1 MRITVILAAAVLAIP
16 EVAFAGVKGEPIRLV
31 VDAPSGC
38 VTESELVAEV
48 ERLGMHVPIADEGER
63 ARRFDV
69 TIACDGD
76 HFVARLAVRD
86 LVGRE
91 TVRSVTNDT
100 CVDAGRAASLLV
112 SLALDEEPET
122 TPPPRVATLYR
133 WPQPVLE
140 DAPIPPARPTARPKR
155 RLGSGGLVVSGVYGW
170 RNGRSGTEVHGARA
184 YAGWRLGVTRFGAAI
199 AVERDTD
206 ALPGT
211 YPPANKRGTSGRVG
225 AVVGWGAPWNDSVA
239 GFVGEVGVA
248 AGATEFQQLGYG
260 ETLTKNEFYGSPYA
274 GGWLV
279 LQLPWKHPVRPVV
292 GLGTVWT
299 PVGPDLPLAV
309 VGDLGVAWQAW

>member
-1 MRITVILAAAVLAIP
+1 MCEQNDARKSDGRRVDEWQCRVREIGRCQKDCRRPSATGHAHERRRECPADEVLHEEGERVPRICHREDHAADRLAQASSKESTQAVIKPGPGRHQGHATWYGAEPSIRTRWTRLGVTIFSPEKWAMRITVILAAAVLAIP

-112 SLALDEEPET
+112 SLALWPRSRGWCLRPRFPHGSRRSEPASESWEWG
-122 TPPPRVATLYR
+122 PPSSPRRRPLR
-133 WPQPVLE
+133 LL
-140 DAPIPPARPTARPKR
+140 ARPRSSTRRRERERWLRRP
-155 RLGSGGLVVSGVYGW
+155 S
-170 RNGRSGTEVHGARA
+170 
-184 YAGWRLGVTRFGAAI
+184 
-199 AVERDTD
+199 
-206 ALPGT
+206 
-211 YPPANKRGTSGRVG
+211 
-225 AVVGWGAPWNDSVA
+225 
-239 GFVGEVGVA
+239 
-248 AGATEFQQLGYG
+248 
-260 ETLTKNEFYGSPYA
+260 
-274 GGWLV
+274 
-279 LQLPWKHPVRPVV
+279 
-292 GLGTVWT
+292 
-299 PVGPDLPLAV
+299 
-309 VGDLGVAWQAW
+309 